1 MGDYILSLNASLSD
15 IAAHAVAN
23 TRVPPGCFLLQDSA
37 LLRVGVSED
46 HPSSIYHG
54 MQPSHDHDLG
64 QQNRI
69 VFVSSTTLADCFE
82 KNTTRV
88 YST

>member
-46 HPSSIYHG
+46 HPGAWQLRHAARTMTWDSKIASC
-54 MQPSHDHDLG
+54 S
-64 QQNRI
+64 
-69 VFVSSTTLADCFE
+69 
-82 KNTTRV
+82 
-88 YST
+88 

>member
-46 HPSSIYHG
+46 HPGSGSCG
-54 MQPSHDHDLG
+54 MQPVHDLG

-69 VFVSSTTLADCFE
+69 VFVSSTCFE

>member
-1 MGDYILSLNASLSD
+1 VGDYILSLNASLSD

-46 HPSSIYHG
+46 HPG
-54 MQPSHDHDLG
+54 LWQLG
-64 QQNRI
+64 LPT
-69 VFVSSTTLADCFE
+69 VW
-82 KNTTRV
+82 NTHLSGRLI
-88 YST
+88 